1 MQSARDAVDVVLRD
15 RGLRRV
21 SVEQQAA
28 ARWASASASAEIE
41 QTADDPPHHWQ
52 PGSVRLYTELIELA
66 GSVRSTPPQ
75 VFARAHALLMRGM
88 VSDDR
93 LGRLRDAPDVAA
105 RMTGLAALLAARS
118 EAPVMV
124 LAAVAHAELATVA
137 PFGAGDGV
145 IARAVE
151 HMVLIDAG
159 VDPPAAVVPEAGH
172 LAAGPGYRAALAGY
186 ASGSA
191 TGVRDWLLH
200 CAAALARGAEESP
213 VRH

>member
-21 SVEQQAA
+21 SAEQQAT

-41 QTADDPPHHWQ
+41 QTADDPPNHWL

-66 GSVRSTPPQ
+66 GSIRSTPPQ

-93 LGRLRDAPDVAA
+93 LGRLRDDPDVAA
-105 RMTGLAALLAARS
+105 RMTGLATLLTARS

-124 LAAVAHAELATVA
+124 LAAVSHAELATVA

-151 HMVLIDAG
+151 HMILVDAG

-172 LAAGPGYRAALAGY
+172 LAVGPGYRAALAGY
-186 ASGSA
+186 ASGST